1 LRRFDLACD
10 TVADGRQALQAVQA
24 KRYDLVFMD
33 GSMPEMDGFEST
45 RAIRAWEKKTG
56 QPALPIIALTAHVV
70 GSHADA
76 WKTSGMDGVLHKPFT
91 LAAMGRMLETHLM
104 GRTPHADRR
113 IAAGDAT
120 SSAAPQVATPLP
132 TTPVLPEP
140 SPKPPS
146 PALATQAEE
155 DVPVLDPTTT
165 GQLLGMVKGGG
176 GAAVARIY
184 RLYLENGPPALAEI
198 DAAIAAGDA
207 ARVAR
212 AAHALKSMSLSL
224 GAVRVAGFAGELE
237 KAGRQDQARLYPG
250 LRELT
255 ASHLD
260 EAYAAIARLQ
270 AENEF
275 TTEDAASAA

>member
-1 LRRFDLACD
+1 
-10 TVADGRQALQAVQA
+10 
-24 KRYDLVFMD
+24 
-33 GSMPEMDGFEST
+33 
-45 RAIRAWEKKTG
+45 
-56 QPALPIIALTAHVV
+56 
-70 GSHADA
+70 
-76 WKTSGMDGVLHKPFT
+76 PFT
-91 LAAMGRMLETHLM
+91 LAAMARMLETHLM

-113 IAAGDAT
+113 ISAGAAMPSVARHEPLPAA
-120 SSAAPQVATPLP
+120 SAPQVSPPDAATPASSAP
-132 TTPVLPEP
+132 A
-140 SPKPPS
+140 PKPAS
-146 PALATQAEE
+146 PAPATKAEE
-155 DVPVLDPTTT
+155 EVPVLDPTTT

-207 ARVAR
+207 PRVAR